1 MPMPCSTTYKNV
13 NKHIEGLCYVYWI
26 HLPEHIDITTE
37 GYVGATKLNVK
48 DRWSG
53 HNSWAKQPLIQG
65 NERLHEA
72 LNSDNELIYEVVFTS
87 YNYEECL
94 ELEAQYRP
102 DRYIGWNKARG
113 GGQLDGWFSGE
124 LAKIKAVQRW
134 QSDPETANKW
144 WEAELALLQKQEA
157 QRKADAYLPH
167 GNERKLSANNS
178 SGHTGCSFYEPFQKW
193 RVQICVN
200 RHNKFLG
207 YYDSLEQ
214 AIKVYT
220 NAKEASKALRMENKK
235 KKLFH
240 QRIA

>member
-1 MPMPCSTTYKNV
+1 MPMRCSTTYKNV

-37 GYVGATKLNVK
+37 GYVGATKSNVK
-48 DRWSG
+48 DRWVA
-53 HNSWAKQPLIQG
+53 HNSWAKQPLVQG

-72 LNSDNELIYEVVFTS
+72 LNSDNELIYEVVYTS

>member
-1 MPMPCSTTYKNV
+1 MRCSTTYKNV

-37 GYVGATKLNVK
+37 GYVGATKSNVK
-48 DRWSG
+48 DRWVA
-53 HNSWAKQPLIQG
+53 HNSWAKQPLVQG

-72 LNSDNELIYEVVFTS
+72 LNSDNELIYEVVYTS

-124 LAKIKAVQRW
+124 LAKIKAVERW

>member
-1 MPMPCSTTYKNV
+1 MPCSTTYKNV
-13 NKHIEGLCYVYWI
+13 NKHTEGLCYVYWI
-26 HLPEHIDITTE
+26 HLPEHVDITTQ
-37 GYVGATKLNVK
+37 GYVGATKSSVK
-48 DRWSG
+48 DRWVA

-65 NERLHEA
+65 NERLHKA
-72 LNSDNELIYEVVFTS
+72 LNSDNELIYEVVCTS

-102 DRYIGWNKARG
+102 NRYIGWNKARG
-113 GGQLDGWFSGE
+113 GGKLDGWFSGE

-144 WEAELALLQKQEA
+144 WEAELTLLQKQEA
-157 QRKADAYLPH
+157 ERKADAYIPH
-167 GNERKLSANNS
+167 GNERKLSSNNS

-200 RHNKFLG
+200 GDKKFLG
-207 YYDSLEQ
+207 YYDSLDQ
-214 AIKVYT
+214 AIKVY
-220 NAKEASKALRMENKK
+220 AKAKQESKALRMENKK

>member
-1 MPMPCSTTYKNV
+1 MLTSCLTIP
-13 NKHIEGLCYVYWI
+13 KHTEGLCYVYWI
-26 HLPEHIDITTE
+26 HLLEHTDIATE
-37 GYVGATKLNVK
+37 GYVGATKSNVK
-48 DRWSG
+48 DRWVA
-53 HNSWAKQPLIQG
+53 HRSWAKQPLIQG

-157 QRKADAYLPH
+157 QRIADAYLPN

-220 NAKEASKALRMENKK
+220 KAKEESKALRMENKK

>member
-1 MPMPCSTTYKNV
+1 M
-13 NKHIEGLCYVYWI
+13 YWI
-26 HLPEHIDITTE
+26 HLPEHIDITTQ

-48 DRWSG
+48 DRWSA

-200 RHNKFLG
+200 HHNKFLG

>member
-1 MPMPCSTTYKNV
+1 MRCSTTYKNV

-37 GYVGATKLNVK
+37 GYVGATKSNVK
-48 DRWSG
+48 DRWVA
-53 HNSWAKQPLIQG
+53 HNSWAKQPLVQG

-72 LNSDNELIYEVVFTS
+72 LNSDNELIYEVVYTS